1 MILHSGFFG
10 PRKSR
15 RLCSFLFQHRAG
27 KRHKKVLSTTHQNSS
42 RAQRFSLTNSFFSE
56 MGSSE
61 ILCEAKNGQNCFP
74 IVKNYGLWKWS
85 SSLHKGHHPVGPHS
99 QWSPT
104 IKRVFSLSVP
114 LKHTY
119 EKNRIKSISGESKR
133 AKKESRRRRTNETWK
148 NECISII

>member
-27 KRHKKVLSTTHQNSS
+27 KGTKK
-42 RAQRFSLTNSFFSE
+42 
-56 MGSSE
+56 
-61 ILCEAKNGQNCFP
+61 CFP
-74 IVKNYGLWKWS
+74 LHTRTAAEPKGSPLPTLFFQKWEVVRFCAKLRMAKIAFPLS
-85 SSLHKGHHPVGPHS
+85 RTTDFENGRHHCTKATIQWAPHS

-119 EKNRIKSISGESKR
+119 EKKSH
-133 AKKESRRRRTNETWK
+133 KKHIGRV
-148 NECISII
+148 

>member
-42 RAQRFSLTNSFFSE
+42 RAQRFSLTNSFFFQKWE
-56 MGSSE
+56 VVRF
-61 ILCEAKNGQNCFP
+61 CAKLRMAKIAFPLSRTTDFENGR
-74 IVKNYGLWKWS
+74 
-85 SSLHKGHHPVGPHS
+85 HHCTKATIQWAPHS

-133 AKKESRRRRTNETWK
+133 AKKESRRRRTNET
-148 NECISII
+148 